1 MPKRL
6 PMPQRKRNKVTKEL
20 LRLIIVGD
28 FYQFKLF
35 KVTDAAHQVYYI
47 GGRIDRGGTVIGD
60 TEQDVIKQLEAQV
73 PILNLYSSR
82 TR

>member
-1 MPKRL
+1 
-6 PMPQRKRNKVTKEL
+6 MPQRKRNKVTKEF

>member
-1 MPKRL
+1 
-6 PMPQRKRNKVTKEL
+6 MPQRKRNKVTKEL

>member
-1 MPKRL
+1 MPH
-6 PMPQRKRNKVTKEL
+6 QRKRNKATKEF

-47 GGRIDRGGTVIGD
+47 GERTNRGGTVIGD
-60 TEQDVIKQLEAQV
+60 TEKEVIRQLEAQV
-73 PILNLYSSR
+73 PLINQFLEK

>member
-6 PMPQRKRNKVTKEL
+6 PMPQRKRNKVTKEF
-20 LRLIIVGD
+20 LRTVIVGD
-28 FYQFKLF
+28 FYMFKLF
-35 KVTDAAHQVYYI
+35 RVTDAAHQVYYI

-60 TEQDVIKQLEAQV
+60 TEEDVIRQLEAQV

>member
-1 MPKRL
+1 MG
-6 PMPQRKRNKVTKEL
+6 KVKKTF
-20 LRLIIVGD
+20 LRFVCVGGC
-28 FYQFKLF
+28 YQFKLY
-35 KVTDAAHQVYYI
+35 KIEDAAHQVYYI

-60 TEQDVIKQLEAQV
+60 TEEDVIRQLEAQV